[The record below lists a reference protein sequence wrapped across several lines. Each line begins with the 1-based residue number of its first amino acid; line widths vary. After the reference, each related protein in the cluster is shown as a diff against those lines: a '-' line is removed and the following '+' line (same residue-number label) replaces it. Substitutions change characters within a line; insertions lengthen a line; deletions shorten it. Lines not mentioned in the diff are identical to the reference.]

1 MTNSCENVF
10 LFMPRNDFIR
20 SKCGLKKFYSIHM
33 LLFVQFK
40 SLFTFERLNNFKTQV
55 WKINSTKETCLDF
68 LKTLFSRIVWSI
80 FQNLKEYVFSCF
92 YQVTMIVTCII
103 SLPFLRLPK
112 LLPIT
117 FIIRNVLDFILDVV
131 LYTTCVP
138 LQSSNINELRNRI
151 KDVVNWRFPFASSCR
166 NNMLFLISFD
176 ALDMKC
182 RK

>member
-1 MTNSCENVF
+1 MVTNSCENVF

-68 LKTLFSRIVWSI
+68 LKTLFSRIVWFI

-92 YQVTMIVTCII
+92 HQVTMIVYRYKYRYWHMPYNSYWSGFHTRCGTVYNLC
-103 SLPFLRLPK
+103 S
-112 LLPIT
+112 IT
-117 FIIRNVLDFILDVV
+117 
-131 LYTTCVP
+131 
-138 LQSSNINELRNRI
+138 I
-151 KDVVNWRFPFASSCR
+151 K
-166 NNMLFLISFD
+166 
-176 ALDMKC
+176 
-182 RK
+182 

>member
-68 LKTLFSRIVWSI
+68 LKTLFSRIVWFIS
-80 FQNLKEYVFSCF
+80 QNVKEYVFSCF
-92 YQVTMIVTCII
+92 YQVTMIVTCIV
-103 SLPFLRLPK
+103 SLQFFVCYRYEYRYWHMPY
-112 LLPIT
+112 
-117 FIIRNVLDFILDVV
+117 NS
-131 LYTTCVP
+131 
-138 LQSSNINELRNRI
+138 QSSGFHTRCGTVYNLCSITI
-151 KDVVNWRFPFASSCR
+151 
-166 NNMLFLISFD
+166 
-176 ALDMKC
+176 
-182 RK
+182 

>member
-68 LKTLFSRIVWSI
+68 LKTLFSRIVWFI
-80 FQNLKEYVFSCF
+80 FQNLKKYVFSCF
-92 YQVTMIVTCII
+92 YQVSMIVTFIV
-103 SLPFLRLPK
+103 SLPFLGFQNYYLCNMCRIIWFIFPNHSYWSGFHTRFGTVYNLCS
-112 LLPIT
+112 IT
-117 FIIRNVLDFILDVV
+117 I
-131 LYTTCVP
+131 
-138 LQSSNINELRNRI
+138 
-151 KDVVNWRFPFASSCR
+151 
-166 NNMLFLISFD
+166 
-176 ALDMKC
+176 
-182 RK
+182 

>member
-68 LKTLFSRIVWSI
+68 LKTLFSRIVWFI
-80 FQNLKEYVFSCF
+80 FQNLKKYVFSCF
-92 YQVTMIVTCII
+92 YQVTMI
-103 SLPFLRLPK
+103 
-112 LLPIT
+112 
-117 FIIRNVLDFILDVV
+117 IRIGLDFILDLVR
-131 LYTTCVP
+131 YTTCVP
-138 LQSSNINELRNRI
+138 LQSSN
-151 KDVVNWRFPFASSCR
+151 FTSTSCETE
-166 NNMLFLISFD
+166 
-176 ALDMKC
+176 
-182 RK
+182 